1 MLLALFDEVKHVMLK
16 NHMLVL
22 TAAFIVSATTLAGQA
37 PRTTGGTEQQSL
49 GTVRISQKVT
59 ADGKPLAAGT
69 YQVRLTPDT
78 AKPENVVGQTPTFE
92 RWVEFVQGGQV
103 RGREV
108 VSIVPAN
115 EIATVAEDTPPGP
128 NGQKVQLLKGN
139 DYVRIW
145 IRRGDQHYLIHL
157 PVTA

>member
-1 MLLALFDEVKHVMLK
+1 MLK
-16 NHMLVL
+16 NQMLAV
-22 TAAFIVSATTLAGQA
+22 TAAFIVSTVTLAGQVQKPAA
-37 PRTTGGTEQQSL
+37 PAGQQSL
-49 GTVRISQKVT
+49 GTVRISQRVT

-69 YQVRLTPDT
+69 YQLRLTPDT
-78 AKPENVVGQTPTFE
+78 AKPENVIGQTPTFE

-108 VSIVPAN
+108 VSIVPAS

>member
-1 MLLALFDEVKHVMLK
+1 LEVNAMLK
-16 NHMLVL
+16 SSFLTLSAAVL
-22 TAAFIVSATTLAGQA
+22 ISAPAPAALTQ
-37 PRTTGGTEQQSL
+37 RTTSGTEQQSL
-49 GTVRISQKVT
+49 GSVQITQKVT
-59 ADGKPLAAGT
+59 ADGKPLPPGT
-69 YQVRLTPDT
+69 YQLRLTQDV
-78 AKPENVVGQTPTFE
+78 AKPENVVGQSPNLE

-108 VSIVPAN
+108 VSIVPAS

-145 IRRGDQHYLIHL
+145 IRRGDEHYLIHL
-157 PVTA
+157 PVTT

>member
-1 MLLALFDEVKHVMLK
+1 
-16 NHMLVL
+16 MLVL
-22 TAAFIVSATTLAGQA
+22 LSAAVVLSTVTLAGQA
-37 PRTTGGTEQQSL
+37 QKPTAPAEQQSL
-49 GTVRISQKVT
+49 GTVRIAQKVT

-78 AKPENVVGQTPTFE
+78 AKPENVIGQTPTFE

-108 VSIVPAN
+108 VSIVPAS

>member
-1 MLLALFDEVKHVMLK
+1 MLMLK
-16 NHMLVL
+16 NSLLVL
-22 TAAFIVSATTLAGQA
+22 SAAVVVSTVTLVGQA
-37 PRTTGGTEQQSL
+37 QKPTAPAGQQSL
-49 GTVRISQKVT
+49 GTVRIAHKVT

-78 AKPENVVGQTPTFE
+78 AKPENVIGQTPTFE

-108 VSIVPAN
+108 VSIVPAS

>member
-1 MLLALFDEVKHVMLK
+1 MMLK
-16 NHMLVL
+16 NQMLAV
-22 TAAFIVSATTLAGQA
+22 TAAFIVSTVTLAGQVQKPAA
-37 PRTTGGTEQQSL
+37 PAGQQSL
-49 GTVRISQKVT
+49 GTVRISQRVT

-69 YQVRLTPDT
+69 YQLRLTPDT
-78 AKPENVVGQTPTFE
+78 AKPENVIGQTPTFE

-108 VSIVPAN
+108 VSIVPAS

-157 PVTA
+157 PVTS

>member
-1 MLLALFDEVKHVMLK
+1 MLK
-16 NHMLVL
+16 NQMLVL
-22 TAAFIVSATTLAGQA
+22 IAAFFVSATTLAGQA
-37 PRTTGGTEQQSL
+37 PRTTGGAEQQSL

-108 VSIVPAN
+108 VSIVPAS

-157 PVTA
+157 PVMA

>member
-1 MLLALFDEVKHVMLK
+1 MLK
-16 NHMLVL
+16 NQMLVL
-22 TAAFIVSATTLAGQA
+22 TAALLVGAATLTGQA
-37 PRTTGGTEQQSL
+37 PRSSGATEQQSL
-49 GTVRISQKVT
+49 GTVRIARKVT

-78 AKPENVVGQTPTFE
+78 AKPENVVGQTPTLE
-92 RWVEFVQGGQV
+92 RWVEFVQAGQV
-103 RGREV
+103 KGREV
-108 VSIVPAN
+108 VSIVPAS

-157 PVTA
+157 PVMG